1 MTPPTAQRDNS
12 SLWSSATW
20 AAPFT
25 TQLVLGAM
33 LTAQWVL
40 GKLSLFPE
48 HERAWFLTGLAVST
62 IVMLLFGGVL
72 MTRQSP
78 RVRGLAL
85 SVVGSSAI
93 VLVGGVAFSVSV
105 LRW

>member
-1 MTPPTAQRDNS
+1 
-12 SLWSSATW
+12 
-20 AAPFT
+20 
-25 TQLVLGAM
+25 M

-48 HERAWFLTGLAVST
+48 HDRAWFLTGLAVST
-62 IVMLLFGGVL
+62 VVMLALAGL
-72 MTRQSP
+72 LLTRQSP

-85 SVVGSSAI
+85 SVVGSSVI
-93 VLVGGVAFSVSV
+93 VLVGGVVFSVSV

>member
-1 MTPPTAQRDNS
+1 MTPSSAQSDNS
-12 SLWSSATW
+12 RLWSSATW

-25 TQLVLGAM
+25 TQLVLAAM
-33 LTAQWVL
+33 LIAQWAL

-48 HERAWFLTGLAVST
+48 QERAWFLAGLAIST
-62 IVMLLFGGVL
+62 VVMLSLGAVL
-72 MTRQSP
+72 TTRQSP

-85 SVVGSSAI
+85 SVVGSSVI
-93 VLVGGVAFSVSV
+93 VLVGGVVFSVWV